1 MTTNFK
7 EGLQKFVTF
16 IAIIFSIFQITI
28 VLVPFDA
35 LSLRSIHLGLVL
47 LLVFLVNGILK
58 KENPS
63 KFDYIWNIAF
73 AIIGVAGCVYL
84 YLNAYE
90 LTTDRQ
96 GLYTNLDLI
105 FGTLIIIGVLAATW
119 RIYGAPIS
127 IIIGAS
133 LLYMFFGQNLPTAV
147 AHPGITVQRAISNL
161 SLFTEGIFG
170 PSLGASA
177 SVIAAFIIFAAFIQV
192 SGGADLFMDLAVA
205 IFGRF
210 TGGAAKIAVVASTL
224 FGMISGSA
232 AANTAGTGMIT
243 IPLMKKSGFE
253 PHVAAAVEASASS
266 GGQIMPPIMGAA
278 AFIVAEMLGVPYVQV
293 MMSALIPALVYYLA
307 IFMAVHLYSQKNN
320 IKGAPIEKKDFKN
333 LILTKGHTL
342 IPLVILMYF
351 IAVVRITPQ
360 LAALYSTI
368 SIIVLSYLR
377 KETRFSL
384 TMIKDGLYQGAV
396 GILEISI
403 ICAAAGIIL
412 GVFTVTGLG
421 LKMSSVIVTL
431 AGGNLLALLV
441 LAMIASLILGM
452 GLPTVAAYLVLAIL
466 VAPAMIDFGVVPMAA
481 HLFVFYFGIISAI
494 TPPVAIAAYVGAG
507 IAGSNP
513 FKVGFTACGL
523 AFPAFLIPYVFAY
536 QPGLLLMG
544 DPLTV
549 IQVIATTALASLL
562 CASFFQGY
570 IFTNLYKYER
580 ALLIISALLLMVP
593 EGFTDT
599 IGLVV
604 SMVIL
609 IKVFIRSKKEKTRPV
624 IPA

>member
-7 EGLQKFVTF
+7 AGLQKFVTV
-16 IAIIFSIFQITI
+16 IAVLFALFQITI
-28 VLVPFDA
+28 VLKPFDA
-35 LSLRSIHLGLVL
+35 LSLRSVHLGFVLV
-47 LLVFLVNGILK
+47 LVFLVNGILK
-58 KENPS
+58 KENPT
-63 KFDYIWNIAF
+63 KYDYIWNIAF
-73 AIIGVAGCVYL
+73 AIIGVVGCVYL
-84 YLNAYE
+84 FTNAYE

-96 GLYTNLDLI
+96 GLYTNWDLL
-105 FGTLIIIGVLAATW
+105 FGSLMIIGVLAATW

-127 IIIGAS
+127 IIIGCS

-147 AHPGITVQRAISNL
+147 AHPGITIPRAISNL

-205 IFGRF
+205 VFGRF

-253 PHVAAAVEASASS
+253 AHVAAAVEASASS

-293 MMSALIPALVYYLA
+293 MMSALIPALIYYAA
-307 IFMAVHLYSQKNN
+307 IFMGVHLYSVKND
-320 IKGAPIEKKDFKN
+320 IKGAPIETKDFKK
-333 LILTKGHTL
+333 LILTRGHSL

-351 IAVVRITPQ
+351 IAIVRITPQ
-360 LAALYSTI
+360 MAALYSTV
-368 SIIVLSYLR
+368 SIIVISYLR

-384 TMIKDGLYQGAV
+384 TMIKDGLYNGAV

-431 AGGNLLALLV
+431 AGGSLFALLL

-507 IAGSNP
+507 ISGSNP

-536 QPGLLLMG
+536 QPALLLLG
-544 DPLTV
+544 EPLAI
-549 IQVIATTALASLL
+549 IQVVATTVFASLL
-562 CASFFQGY
+562 CAAFYQGF
-570 IFTNLYKYER
+570 IFTKLAKYER
-580 ALLIISALLLMVP
+580 ALMLIAALLLMVP
-593 EGFTDT
+593 EGSTDI

-604 SMVIL
+604 SVAVL
-609 IKVFIRSKKEKTRPV
+609 FKVYMRSKKEKAK
-624 IPA
+624 PAVAV